1 MFVRFLFFLFSM
13 DFLESEGRGVII
25 VIGEN
30 VIVLGFLVLWF
41 RWGSEVEIRIF
52 VILDNGFCGFMVK
65 YLFELFL
72 GIE

>member
-13 DFLESEGRGVII
+13 DFSESEGRGVII

-52 VILDNGFCGFMVK
+52 VIFDNGFCGFIVK
-65 YLFELFL
+65 YLFELVL

>member
-25 VIGEN
+25 VTGEN

-41 RWGSEVEIRIF
+41 RCGSEVEIRIF
-52 VILDNGFCGFMVK
+52 VIFDNGFCGFMVK

>member
-1 MFVRFLFFLFSM
+1 MFVRFLFFLFLM
-13 DFLESEGRGVII
+13 DFLELEGRGVII

-41 RWGSEVEIRIF
+41 FCGSEVEIRIF
-52 VILDNGFCGFMVK
+52 VIFDNGFCGFMVK